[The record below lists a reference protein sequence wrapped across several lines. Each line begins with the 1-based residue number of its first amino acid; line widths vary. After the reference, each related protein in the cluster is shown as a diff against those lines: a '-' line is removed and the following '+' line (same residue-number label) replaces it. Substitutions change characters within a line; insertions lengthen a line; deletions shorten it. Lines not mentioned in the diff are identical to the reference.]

1 MEEHIFPL
9 SFAKEA
15 AEAEIGSHAV
25 ERRLIQA
32 LGCNVARNRQGSV
45 TLFFWIVELWLW
57 NREPEPGNS

>member
-25 ERRLIQA
+25 ERRLIQTQA
-32 LGCNVARNRQGSV
+32 ATSHGIGRAV
-45 TLFFWIVELWLW
+45 
-57 NREPEPGNS
+57 